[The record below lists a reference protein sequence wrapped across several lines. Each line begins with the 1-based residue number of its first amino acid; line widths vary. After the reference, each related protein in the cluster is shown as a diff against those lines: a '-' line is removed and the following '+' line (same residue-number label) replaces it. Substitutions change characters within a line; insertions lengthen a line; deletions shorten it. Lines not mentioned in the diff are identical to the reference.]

1 MITDLIQSIF
11 YSLPAQEKRVA
22 TEILNDIEGV
32 QHLSISELAE
42 RAGVGDATV
51 TRLSRRLSLS
61 GFASLKLEL
70 ARAAKGTKEEPS
82 APSAPYADSIK
93 DSIYA
98 IEEAGRSLTQESVN
112 RAVELIEKA
121 DRVLA
126 VGAGGGAL
134 AAAECAHL
142 FSLVTNKFTSISDMH
157 MQIGTIMGMSHEDVL
172 LLFSYSG
179 ATKSGLDLVRAARE
193 RGVKTVLIS
202 AFKKSPLTDVCDA
215 VLTCGATEAPS
226 ESGSVGARMAM
237 LTVTDIVY
245 RTFVSKN
252 QKEADNYRQNI
263 TKAIADCL
271 L

>member
-22 TEILNDIEGV
+22 TEILNDTEGV

-42 RAGVGDATV
+42 RAGVADATV

-70 ARAAKGTKEEPS
+70 ARAAKEEKEDKG
-82 APSAPYADSIK
+82 APSAPHADSINE
-93 DSIYA
+93 SIYA

-112 RAVELIEKA
+112 RAVELIENA
-121 DRVLA
+121 NRVLA
-126 VGAGGGAL
+126 AGAGGGAL
-134 AAAECAHL
+134 AAAECTHL
-142 FSLVTNKFTSISDMH
+142 FSLVTSKFTSISDMH
-157 MQIGTIMGMSHEDVL
+157 MQIGAIMGMNKGDVL

-179 ATKSGLDLVRAARE
+179 ATKSGLELLRAAKE
-193 RGVKTVLIS
+193 RGLKTVLVS
-202 AFKKSPLTDVCDA
+202 AFGKSPLADVCDT

-226 ESGSVGARMAM
+226 ESGSVAARMAM
-237 LTVTDIVY
+237 LTVTDILY
-245 RTFVSKN
+245 RTYIGKN
-252 QKEADNYRQNI
+252 QKEADNYRQNV
-263 TKAIADCL
+263 TKAITDCL